1 MRGDISQLKS
11 QIVSW
16 ELKADEKYVISSDQ
30 RVSEDT
36 SNFFFDDNAC
46 VESEPH
52 MSLQKLK
59 ESMEETRGS

>member
-1 MRGDISQLKS
+1 MIISQLKS
-11 QIVSW
+11 QIVLQ

-36 SNFFFDDNAC
+36 PNFFFDEDAC

-59 ESMEETRGS
+59 GLMEEKRGS

>member
-11 QIVSW
+11 QIVSR

-36 SNFFFDDNAC
+36 VLQIFFLMTMLVLNL
-46 VESEPH
+46 
-52 MSLQKLK
+52 SLTCRYR
-59 ESMEETRGS
+59 S